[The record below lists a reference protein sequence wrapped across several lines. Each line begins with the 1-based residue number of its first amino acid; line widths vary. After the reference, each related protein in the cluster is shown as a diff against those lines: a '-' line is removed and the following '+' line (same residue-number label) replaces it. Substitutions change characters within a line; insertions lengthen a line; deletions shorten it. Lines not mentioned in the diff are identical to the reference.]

1 MIAYQDTKV
10 KGVFMTVLSDR
21 INGRVRGRAVP
32 DLQQHTFQ
40 DSGVTVRLH
49 KLSPMTS
56 QEIVTQVERELRDEK
71 PEPPIVEV
79 DYGNGKVKQPHTG
92 HPVYV
97 EMLKAWK
104 QKVNEVA
111 NDRLFRL
118 ACLDAVEM
126 TIGDEERAEIA
137 RKKRLLKIAARLE
150 WENDPDLTDDE
161 NDQLFYVKHIAIR
174 SPEDTKEFYE
184 AIATRS
190 QPTEAAIEQHKASFP
205 GDVPGPVDMEL

>member
-1 MIAYQDTKV
+1 
-10 KGVFMTVLSDR
+10 MTVLSDR
-21 INGRVRGRAVP
+21 INGRVKGRAVP

-40 DSGVTVRLH
+40 DSGITVKLH

-56 QEIVTQVERELRDEK
+56 RDLVAQIERELAAEK

-79 DYGNGKVKQPHTG
+79 DYGSGKVRQPHTG

-97 EMLKAWK
+97 DLLKAWN
-104 QKVNEVA
+104 QKVNELA

-126 TIGDEERAEIA
+126 TIGDEERAAIA

-150 WENDPDLTDDE
+150 WEHDPDLTDDE
-161 NDQLFYVKHIAIR
+161 NDQLFYIKHIACA
-174 SPEDTKEFYE
+174 SPDDLTDFYK
-184 AIATRS
+184 AVATRS

-205 GDVPGPVDMEL
+205 GDVSRPVDLEL